1 MKYTGTTCLPT
12 NEPWICFL
20 TNHGKWS
27 TGTNNVWSL
36 LLKRGSY
43 VKVASFCLSIYY
55 KKIFLKRMLKFC
67 WSSKTNRFQWNIMR
81 RQESELH
88 QFVLNKMMFLNEAN
102 IKQLCNLA
110 YARTICVAL
119 TVTHQNTTS
128 YRTVWENVFRAD
140 ETNVLNTDR

>member
-1 MKYTGTTCLPT
+1 M
-12 NEPWICFL
+12 
-20 TNHGKWS
+20 
-27 TGTNNVWSL
+27 
-36 LLKRGSY
+36 
-43 VKVASFCLSIYY
+43 
-55 KKIFLKRMLKFC
+55 LKRMLKFC

-102 IKQLCNLA
+102 IKQLYNLA